1 MAAAKKPPP
10 HPHPHP
16 RPLRGVILPPILK
29 QWGGGGGETERG
41 LEELREKLM
50 GHLREAADRM
60 ELAVSAS
67 APSTA
72 APEEE
77 PTPPPSSSAARP
89 WNLRARRGSG
99 GVAAAEETRR
109 RSGGWEGSEGRRARF
124 SIELTAEEIEADIY
138 ALTESRPRRRPR
150 KRPRIVQRRLD
161 SLFPGLW
168 LSEVSVD
175 LYKVPDE

>member
-16 RPLRGVILPPILK
+16 HPHPRPLRGVIPPPILK
-29 QWGGGGGETERG
+29 QWGGGGVGGGGETERG
-41 LEELREKLM
+41 LEELRKKLM

-60 ELAVSAS
+60 ELAAIGL
-67 APSTA
+67 APYDA
-72 APEEE
+72 APERADAAV
-77 PTPPPSSSAARP
+77 AARRRRGRGSEARRVRGLRRRGERGGGGAGVGRA
-89 WNLRARRGSG
+89 LRA
-99 GVAAAEETRR
+99 AAQA
-109 RSGGWEGSEGRRARF
+109 
-124 SIELTAEEIEADIY
+124 
-138 ALTESRPRRRPR
+138 PRRDPEA
-150 KRPRIVQRRLD
+150 PRIVQRRLD